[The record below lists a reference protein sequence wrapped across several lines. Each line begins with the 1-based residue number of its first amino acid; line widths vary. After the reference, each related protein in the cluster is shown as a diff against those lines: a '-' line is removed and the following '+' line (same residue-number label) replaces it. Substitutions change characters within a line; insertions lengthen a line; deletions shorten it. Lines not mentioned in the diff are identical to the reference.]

1 MSARREAKKMA
12 RQARRE
18 KRVFRKSRTLL
29 WSLLPVLV
37 IAFAACYAIKL
48 DVEFATLTGIL
59 WGATLALIAIPL
71 VLGIVGYVL
80 RFLWKMKFSI
90 IFAALIVVAVP
101 VVLLVALGGE
111 AFDLQGILVPLFK
124 DALALIGM

>member
-1 MSARREAKKMA
+1 MSAKREAKKMA

-18 KRVFRKSRTLL
+18 KKAFKKSRGFL

-37 IAFAACYAIKL
+37 VAFAVCYAIKV

-59 WGATLALIAIPL
+59 WGATLALIALPL
-71 VLGIVGYVL
+71 VLGILGYVL

-90 IFAALIVVAVP
+90 IFAALIVAAVP
-101 VVLLVALGGE
+101 VVLLVVLGGE
-111 AFDLQGILVPLFK
+111 AFDLSILGNLFK
-124 DALALIGM
+124 DVLALIGM

>member
-1 MSARREAKKMA
+1 MSARREAKKLA

-18 KRVFRKSRTLL
+18 KRGFRKSRTLL
-29 WSLLPVLV
+29 WSLLPVLAV
-37 IAFAACYAIKL
+37 AFAVCYAIKL

-59 WGATLALIAIPL
+59 WGATIALIAIPL

-124 DALALIGM
+124 DVLALIGM